1 MYMPLLPTQ
10 TITSVPQTPTAEPV
24 PADSAR
30 RSLKSTAMPLGNILA
45 MPILQLPIRE
55 PVSIR
60 KNIWTPINCQG
71 IQVYVRA
78 PQHPDDLNVFT
89 ARGEYLMPPPL
100 FSKRFCAAQQP
111 PSDFIPRRAIKGQV
125 ALNCRVAAHSRNG
138 HATRL
143 QAAHPLIKRRAS

>member
-60 KNIWTPINCQG
+60 KNTWTPINCQG
-71 IQVYVRA
+71 IQVYVR
-78 PQHPDDLNVFT
+78 
-89 ARGEYLMPPPL
+89 
-100 FSKRFCAAQQP
+100 CAA
-111 PSDFIPRRAIKGQV
+111 
-125 ALNCRVAAHSRNG
+125 
-138 HATRL
+138 
-143 QAAHPLIKRRAS
+143 AS